1 MCFMVKKW
9 QTVTEAHV
17 DVKTT
22 DGYLLHLFCVG
33 FTKKRRKK
41 QQSGMEDISRSAPIG
56 TPTPEGDENHNLRV
70 ANKWLERSD
79 Q

>member
-1 MCFMVKKW
+1 
-9 QTVTEAHV
+9 
-17 DVKTT
+17 
-22 DGYLLHLFCVG
+22 
-33 FTKKRRKK
+33 
-41 QQSGMEDISRSAPIG
+41 MEDISRSAPTG